1 MVHMV
6 LNLNPLYQETKQF
19 VYKKWKDILVGD
31 ILELNLNDVIPADI
45 VLLESSDENEM
56 CFIETANLDGETNLK
71 QKRRLDIQFDNLE
84 EFNYYISTQ
93 KPNSDLNTFQGYV
106 APFDRAS
113 NVQRKGLNNEN
124 IIYRGCILRN
134 TDRITGFVVYA
145 GSKTKASF
153 HNFHDFKGGS
163 VSLLKTIKGCDE

>member
-1 MVHMV
+1 MAWTIEQ
-6 LNLNPLYQETKQF
+6 LYPLPQETKKF
-19 VYKKWKDILVGD
+19 VYKKWEDILVGD

-113 NVQRKGLNNEN
+113 NGQRKGLNNEN

-145 GSKTKASF
+145 GSKTKACF
-153 HNFHDFKGGS
+153 QLYDFEIHIICS
-163 VSLLKTIKGCDE
+163 IFENYRRLL